1 MNLNCAAGR
10 ASWLDRFKRRT
21 PTTALAVTIWCAVLL
36 PPSLWAQRGQLI
48 GTVRDSSGSPVSNAG
63 VSARDARMHTRTD
76 DRGHF
81 RFTNLPVGALEL
93 TIRRL
98 GFDPVRLTVQVIE
111 ASPDTTHIVLVD
123 NAEQLA
129 AVTVSAEAARQRKS
143 IEAFYERAA
152 RGVGTYITRDDIIA
166 RRATSILD
174 VLRGI
179 PGLVVLR
186 GRADGGVRFNTSAQ
200 MRRDCAPTVWVD
212 GQRAPGMEVGDVPVH
227 DLEGIELYHGPSTTP
242 MQFSQG
248 PSGAACGVVV
258 LWTRLPASRG
268 R

>member
-1 MNLNCAAGR
+1 MNFSRAGR
-10 ASWLDRFKRRT
+10 HPSGLERSVAMKLTR
-21 PTTALAVTIWCAVLL
+21 PLAVVLWSAVLL
-36 PPSLWAQRGQLI
+36 PASLGAQRGQVV
-48 GTVRDSSGSPVSNAG
+48 GMVRDSAGSPVSNAS
-63 VSARDARMHTRTD
+63 VSARDARMLTRTN

-81 RFTNLPVGALEL
+81 RLGNLPVGSVEL

-98 GFDPVRLTVQVIE
+98 GFDPIRLTVPAVE
-111 ASPDTTHIVLVD
+111 TLPDTLYIVLVD
-123 NAEQLA
+123 NVEELA
-129 AVTVSAEAARQRKS
+129 AITVNADAARQRKS

-152 RGVGTYITRDDIIA
+152 RGLGTYITRDDIIA
-166 RRATSILD
+166 RQATSTLD
-174 VLRGI
+174 VLRGV
-179 PGLVVLR
+179 PGLLVLR

-212 GQRAPGMEVGDVPVH
+212 GQRAAGMEVGDVPVH

-258 LWTRLPASRG
+258 LWTRPPPSRG